1 MPIYKLQYSSKAAAI
16 NALKSR
22 GVINE
27 DGEYLQPYTEEIDGE
42 IVEHNERTHAVV
54 HLGNIQIGLD
64 ENDEPILSDKHHVD
78 VMLNFEVDFGDAE
91 VIINSGDPVAHKFG

>member
-1 MPIYKLQYSSKAAAI
+1 MKTYKLQYTDKATAI
-16 NALKSR
+16 ADLKAK
-22 GVINE
+22 GVLTQE
-27 DGEYLQPYTEEIDGE
+27 GDYVQPYTEEIDGE

-91 VIINSGDPVAHKFG
+91 VIINPGDPVAHKFA